1 MVPFVKSDFEALR
14 RSFTVYPVQVS
25 KNLVKSIVD
34 FVRFTPSSDVIFV
47 WFAGFQAL
55 LSLFFTKLFRR
66 KMVVVAGGYDAAYVP
81 EINYGAFTYWYR
93 AAVAY
98 FVFRNSDVIVAVSES
113 TRREVLQRLI
123 PKRIVVI
130 YNGVDTDLFA
140 PKGNKEKMVLTVGAV
155 NDSNLM
161 KKGLETF
168 VKTARHLPETPFIL
182 AGRYDEA
189 INRLK
194 SISNPNVE
202 FTGYIPF
209 RKLLNLYQRSKVY
222 AQLSYHESFGVA
234 LAEAM
239 SCECVPVVTR
249 RTALPEVV
257 GNCGLYVPYGDA
269 EETVK
274 ALTKALD
281 ENELGKRARQR
292 ITRFFSLQE
301 RERRLV
307 ELVSAI

>member
-14 RSFTVYPVQVS
+14 RHFTVYPVQVS
-25 KNLVKSIVD
+25 KNLVRGMVD
-34 FVRFTPSSDVIFV
+34 FVRFTPSSDVVFV

-55 LSLFFTKLFRR
+55 LSVLFAKFFRR

-81 EINYGAFTYWYR
+81 EINYGAFMYWYR

-98 FVFRNSDVIVAVSES
+98 FVFKNSDVIVAVSES
-113 TRREVLQRLI
+113 TKKEVLQRLT
-123 PKRIVVI
+123 PRRVAVI

-140 PKGNKEKMVLTVGAV
+140 PKGKKERIVLTVGAV
-155 NDSNLM
+155 NDSNLK

-168 VKTARHLPETPFIL
+168 VKTAHYLPETPFIL
-182 AGRYDEA
+182 AGRYDGS
-189 INRLK
+189 INHLR
-194 SISNPNVE
+194 SMSSSNVE

-209 RKLLNLYQRSKVY
+209 KKLLNLYQRSKVC

-239 SCECVPVVTR
+239 SCECVPIVTR
-249 RTALPEVV
+249 RAALPEVV
-257 GNCGLYVPYGDA
+257 GNCGLYVPYGNA
-269 EETVK
+269 EETAK

-281 ENELGKRARQR
+281 EKELGKKARQR
-292 ITRFFSLQE
+292 IIRLFSLQE
-301 RERRLV
+301 RERRLA
-307 ELVSAI
+307 ELVGAL